1 MLCRWGSDFRK
12 WVSSRTR
19 PKSCRSISSGM
30 TDQPGRGPLVL
41 DKKCWCAS
49 LLTTISY
56 WLSGKDP
63 LRFRRNWVPLLTGCL
78 HSSSSR
84 VLHINLLKEGVQR
97 KGSNTYILLLW
108 QTVTLAICQRINSFR
123 WRVSGTLKYIK
134 WIRVEQVLLNDN
146 SVIKEGAMGR
156 RLSYRIPECLLASL
170 KK

>member
-12 WVSSRTR
+12 WVPSRTW

-30 TDQPGRGPLVL
+30 THQPGRGLLVL
-41 DKKCWCAS
+41 DKKCWCSS

-63 LRFRRNWVPLLTGCL
+63 LRFRRNCVPLLTGCL
-78 HSSSSR
+78 YSSSSR

-97 KGSNTYILLLW
+97 KGSNAYILLLW

-123 WRVSGTLKYIK
+123 WELSGTLKYIK
-134 WIRVEQVLLNDN
+134 WILAEQVLQND
-146 SVIKEGAMGR
+146 SPVIKVGATGR